1 MCIFYGSCCP
11 ASEEL
16 GSCDRDQIVCKDQN
30 IYYLVINR
38 KKFSDSWSTWQSWRP
53 RLIIGLALRMKEIVM
68 KNTKEFLLQFY
79 WQMPKRFLCLSL
91 LQILHFNFLHS
102 FLSVSYRHFTYS
114 PLPQILLPTKKK
126 KRKRV
131 DKEKKKSLFWYSNLS
146 ENSNVLPVK
155 HCLFSSET
163 LWFGA

>member
-38 KKFSDSWSTWQSWRP
+38 KKFSDSRSTWQSWRP

-102 FLSVSYRHFTYS
+102 FLSVSYRHFPYS
-114 PLPQILLPTKKK
+114 PLPQILLPTKQK

-155 HCLFSSET
+155 QCLFSSET